1 MTPLHSR
8 QTNSSAGF
16 TLVEVAVSATVM
28 LLVVT
33 GMLTAISSGMQ
44 MVRTSQQTS
53 VASDLITHEINELRM
68 LPWTTVS
75 GLSAN
80 NTLSLPS
87 RFAVV
92 AEGMT
97 IRRTVVAEATDL
109 RRITFTI
116 SWTNHL
122 GSAVSRSE
130 EVLIAKNGLN
140 ASYGM

>member
-1 MTPLHSR
+1 MSSSKSPLN
-8 QTNSSAGF
+8 QNSSGF

-44 MVRTSQQTS
+44 MVRTSEQS
-53 VASDLITHEINELRM
+53 AVASNLITHEVNELRM
-68 LPWTTVS
+68 LPWTTVQS
-75 GLSAN
+75 MSASS
-80 NTLSLPS
+80 TLSVPS

-92 AEGMT
+92 ADGMS
-97 IRRTVVAEATDL
+97 IRRTVIQESTNL

-122 GSAVSRSE
+122 GSAVTRSE
-130 EVLIAKNGLN
+130 EVMIAKNGLN
-140 ASYGM
+140 ATYGM

>member
-1 MTPLHSR
+1 MSPLHSR

-28 LLVVT
+28 LLVIT

-75 GLSAN
+75 SLSAN

>member
-1 MTPLHSR
+1 
-8 QTNSSAGF
+8 
-16 TLVEVAVSATVM
+16 
-28 LLVVT
+28 
-33 GMLTAISSGMQ
+33 
-44 MVRTSQQTS
+44 
-53 VASDLITHEINELRM
+53 M

-75 GLSAN
+75 SLSAN

>member
-1 MTPLHSR
+1 MTKPHCPKR
-8 QTNSSAGF
+8 SSNAGF

-33 GMLTAISSGMQ
+33 GMLTAVTSGMQ
-44 MVRTSQQTS
+44 MVRTSQQSS
-53 VASDLITHEINELRM
+53 VASDLITHEVNELRM
-68 LPWTTVS
+68 LPWTTVKTL
-75 GLSAN
+75 GAN
-80 NTLSLPS
+80 SSLSLPT

-92 AEGMT
+92 ADGMS
-97 IRRTVVAEATDL
+97 IRRTVVTEATDL
-109 RRITFTI
+109 RRVTFTI

-122 GSAVSRSE
+122 GTAVSRSE

>member
-1 MTPLHSR
+1 MLSL
-8 QTNSSAGF
+8 QSSPNRRAAGF
-16 TLVEVAVSATVM
+16 TLVEVVVSATVM

-44 MVRTSQQTS
+44 MLRTSQQTS
-53 VASDLITHEINELRM
+53 VASNLITHEINELRM
-68 LPWTTVS
+68 LPWTTVRNLS
-75 GLSAN
+75 GSN
-80 NTLSLPS
+80 NLSLPS

-92 AEGMT
+92 ADGMS

-109 RRITFTI
+109 RRIAFTI